1 MKGQQPKSLST
12 FQHRSIILIGN
23 LAIFCISLK
32 DADRFVSDGHPKLPS
47 PPPLSEKPKRVSLVM
62 TALVPIV
69 TKSPTT
75 YIADSDTRNIGPDR
89 LKL

>member
-1 MKGQQPKSLST
+1 MPIASCQMD
-12 FQHRSIILIGN
+12 ILN
-23 LAIFCISLK
+23 FLA
-32 DADRFVSDGHPKLPS
+32 
-47 PPPLSEKPKRVSLVM
+47 PPLSEKPKRVSLVM